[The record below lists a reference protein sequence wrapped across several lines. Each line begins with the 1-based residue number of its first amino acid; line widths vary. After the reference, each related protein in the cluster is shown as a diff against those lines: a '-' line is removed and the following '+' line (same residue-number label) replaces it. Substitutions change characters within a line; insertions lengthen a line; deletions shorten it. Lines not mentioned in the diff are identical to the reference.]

1 MADVCDQADIQQQ
14 SLLDAAIRES
24 NRKAKFDI
32 NGDGVCLSC
41 GNIVEP
47 VAIKGGIITP
57 RWCSVECRTVWD
69 RE

>member
-1 MADVCDQADIQQQ
+1 MADVCDQADIQKQ

-24 NRKAKFDI
+24 SRKANFDM

-41 GNIVEP
+41 GKIVEP

-57 RWCSVECRTVWD
+57 RWWSVEWRTIWD